1 MCSIL
6 MSSLRP
12 LGKLTVPPKGGV
24 DLEQLVKCG
33 QSQASLTAFAISE
46 NIVPLMG

>member
-1 MCSIL
+1 MY
-6 MSSLRP
+6 SLRL
-12 LGKLTVPPKGGV
+12 LGKPTVQPKGDV
-24 DLEQLVKCG
+24 DLERLVKVKCS

>member
-6 MSSLRP
+6 MYSLRL
-12 LGKLTVPPKGGV
+12 LGKPTVQPKGDV
-24 DLEQLVKCG
+24 DLERLVKCS